1 MAKLSV
7 DDIELEGKRAI
18 VRVDFN
24 VPLDEAGNVRDDTRI
39 QAALPTVKTILDR
52 GGKAVLM
59 SHLGRP
65 KGTVVE
71 KMRLAPVAERLG
83 QLLKR
88 RVIMAPDC
96 VGEEVEGMV
105 SEMRQ
110 GEVLLLENLRFHP
123 EETTNDDTFSQ
134 QLARLGDVY
143 INDAF
148 GTCHRAHASV
158 VGVTRYFEERA
169 AGYLVL
175 KELAFLGEALADP
188 KRPFVAVFGGAKV
201 SDKIGVM
208 HNLIKKV
215 DGILVGGGMAFT
227 FLKAQG
233 VEIGTS
239 IVEEDKIEVAQTIM
253 MVAESSGVQVLLPL
267 DCVIAQEVEER
278 AETQVVKFNEIPS
291 GWKGLDIGP
300 STASLFKKALLSA
313 KTVLWNGPMGVFERE
328 PFAAGTETVAR
339 TLAKVTQEGCVT
351 VVGGGDTVAA
361 LRVFEL
367 KDRMSHVS
375 TGGGAALEFLEGKEL
390 PGIAALTER
399 S

>member
-1 MAKLSV
+1 
-7 DDIELEGKRAI
+7 
-18 VRVDFN
+18 
-24 VPLDEAGNVRDDTRI
+24 
-39 QAALPTVKTILDR
+39 LPTINTILDK
-52 GGKAVLM
+52 GGKVILM

-65 KGTVVE
+65 KGKVVE
-71 KMRLAPVAERLG
+71 KMRLEPVAERVE

-88 RVIMAPDC
+88 KVTMAPDC
-96 VGEEVEGMV
+96 VGEGVEGMV
-105 SEMRQ
+105 SEMRE
-110 GEVLLLENLRFHP
+110 GDVLLLENLRFHP
-123 EETTNDDTFSQ
+123 EETSNDDTFSE

-158 VGVTRYFEERA
+158 VGVTQYFRERA

-188 KRPFVAVFGGAKV
+188 KRPFIAIFGGAKV

-208 HNLIKKV
+208 HNLLKKV

-227 FLKAQG
+227 LLKAQG

-239 IVEEDKIEVAQTIM
+239 IVEDDKIGVAQSILM
-253 MVAESSGVQVLLPL
+253 EAESSGVQVLLPL
-267 DCVIAQEVEER
+267 DCVIAKEIEDK
-278 AETQVVKFNEIPS
+278 AETQVVTFDEIPS

-300 STASLFKKALLSA
+300 STVRLFTKAVLAA

-339 TLAKVTQEGCVT
+339 TMAMATREGCVT
-351 VVGGGDTVAA
+351 IVGGGDTVAA

-390 PGIAALTER
+390 PGIAALTDI
-399 S
+399 